1 MIEDLRGVAL
11 EFRSK
16 MDEPGWLNTGDWA
29 IFFGSTIPALLW
41 GVALGN
47 LIRSVRIS
55 LTREIARNCQG
66 A

>member
-1 MIEDLRGVAL
+1 
-11 EFRSK
+11 
-16 MDEPGWLNTGDWA
+16 MDEPGWLKTGDWA
-29 IFFGSTIPALLW
+29 IFFGSAIPALLW

-47 LIRSVRIS
+47 LIRSVHIS